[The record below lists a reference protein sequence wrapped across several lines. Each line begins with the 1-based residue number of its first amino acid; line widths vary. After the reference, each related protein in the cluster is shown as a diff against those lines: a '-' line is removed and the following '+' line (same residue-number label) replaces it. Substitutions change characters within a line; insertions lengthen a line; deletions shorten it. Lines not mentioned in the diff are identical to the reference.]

1 MTPQPSERDDD
12 SRNIAKR
19 KQSGQSEEDLS
30 CYRRTN
36 RGSHLDS
43 TTGENATSRQVKNV
57 GGLKESGVKKKS
69 GDYEREKARRPL
81 FSSAYIT
88 WVRYE
93 LFDGGGRCI
102 KL

>member
-1 MTPQPSERDDD
+1 M
-12 SRNIAKR
+12 
-19 KQSGQSEEDLS
+19 
-30 CYRRTN
+30 
-36 RGSHLDS
+36 DS
-43 TTGENATSRQVKNV
+43 TTGENATSRQVRNV

-88 WVRYE
+88 WGRYE
-93 LFDGGGRCI
+93 LFDVGCRCI